1 MPRRSKPD
9 PLALAV
15 GRRVRQ
21 LREERGL
28 TAEKLVFESDL
39 GSKGYL
45 SDIEHGLAS
54 PSLRTLAV
62 IAGHLGIEVVDL
74 LTFPDANERQRLID
88 QTRFMARG
96 VIRRLLRDTLEG
108 SRRPSRSTYETVE
121 GEVVTVAEPGRRSGR
136 NAMLDAPATKVPAK
150 VNQPRKRGRSPK

>member
-1 MPRRSKPD
+1 MPRRAKPD

-15 GRRVRQ
+15 GRRIRQ

-54 PSLRTLAV
+54 PSLRTLAA
-62 IAGHLGIEVVDL
+62 IAAHLGIEVVDL

-88 QTRFMARG
+88 QSRFMSRG

-108 SRRPSRSTYETVE
+108 ARRPSRSTYEAAE
-121 GEVVTVAEPGRRSGR
+121 GEVVTVAEPVRRSSK
-136 NAMLDAPATKVPAK
+136 NAMLDAAPTKVAAK
-150 VNQPRKRGRSPK
+150 ANQPRKRGRSS